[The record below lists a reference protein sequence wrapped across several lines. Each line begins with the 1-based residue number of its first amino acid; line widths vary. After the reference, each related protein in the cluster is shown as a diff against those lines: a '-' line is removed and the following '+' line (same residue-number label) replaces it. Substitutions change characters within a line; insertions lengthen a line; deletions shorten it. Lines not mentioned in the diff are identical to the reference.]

1 VFILWNQSLVNITYY
16 SIIGFGIYKQAR
28 IFEQY
33 AQYDTYI
40 KYYICCT
47 YYTFYKI
54 RIADIGSI
62 ADISPPLL
70 FSPMHILSFAN
81 NKGGVGKTTSALAVA
96 HTLHAQ
102 GVPVLLIDADP
113 QANASKT
120 FPTVTEVPT
129 IVGLGSVLEGRL
141 TLNQAVEQI
150 QPNFW
155 LLRATSELARQ
166 EKVLG
171 SQPDYVFALREML
184 TEGFDLPVQVV
195 ILDTPPNLGPL
206 TVAALVASQHVFIPL
221 KPEFFANEGMTAL
234 QAMVGR
240 LRKSFAP
247 TLRVSG
253 IFFTEY
259 ARSYRR
265 ALHHQVVASIERDP
279 LLTGLVMQTTIREN
293 VALPESQSMGQSIH
307 AWAPTSNGA
316 NDYQTLTNEI
326 REILAI

>member
-1 VFILWNQSLVNITYY
+1 
-16 SIIGFGIYKQAR
+16 
-28 IFEQY
+28 
-33 AQYDTYI
+33 
-40 KYYICCT
+40 
-47 YYTFYKI
+47 
-54 RIADIGSI
+54 
-62 ADISPPLL
+62 
-70 FSPMHILSFAN
+70 MHILSFAN

-120 FPTVTEVPT
+120 FPTVTEVPALA
-129 IVGLGSVLEGRL
+129 GLGSVLEGRL
-141 TLNQAVEQI
+141 SLSQAVEQT

-195 ILDTPPNLGPL
+195 IIDTPPNLGPL

-247 TLRVSG
+247 DLRVSG

-293 VALPESQSMGQSIH
+293 VALPESQSMGQSIQ
-307 AWAPTSNGA
+307 AWAPNSNGA
-316 NDYQTLTNEI
+316 NDYQALTNEI
-326 REILAI
+326 RAILAIR

>member
-1 VFILWNQSLVNITYY
+1 
-16 SIIGFGIYKQAR
+16 
-28 IFEQY
+28 
-33 AQYDTYI
+33 
-40 KYYICCT
+40 
-47 YYTFYKI
+47 
-54 RIADIGSI
+54 
-62 ADISPPLL
+62 
-70 FSPMHILSFAN
+70 MHVLSFAN

-96 HTLHAQ
+96 HTLHTQ

-120 FPTVTEVPT
+120 FPVSPEAAALG
-129 IVGLGSVLEGRL
+129 GLGSVLEGRL
-141 TLNQAVEQI
+141 SLSQAVEQPE
-150 QPNFW
+150 PNFW

-184 TEGFDLPVQVV
+184 SEGFDLPVQVV
-195 ILDTPPNLGPL
+195 IIDTPPNLGPL

-247 TLRVSG
+247 ALRVSG

-259 ARSYRR
+259 ARTYRR

-279 LLTGLVMQTTIREN
+279 QLTGLVMQTTIREN

-316 NDYQTLTNEI
+316 NDYQTLTDEI
-326 REILAI
+326 RAILAI

>member
-1 VFILWNQSLVNITYY
+1 LQYGTYTKTH
-16 SIIGFGIYKQAR
+16 IC
-28 IFEQY
+28 Y
-33 AQYDTYI
+33 A
-40 KYYICCT
+40 YYITGKC
-47 YYTFYKI
+47 
-54 RIADIGSI
+54 SI
-62 ADISPPLL
+62 ASIAGIFQLL
-70 FSPMHILSFAN
+70 LLSYMHILSFAN

-120 FPTVTEVPT
+120 FPTVTEVPALA
-129 IVGLGSVLEGRL
+129 GLGSVLEGRL
-141 TLNQAVEQI
+141 SLSQAVEQT

-195 ILDTPPNLGPL
+195 IIDTPPNLGPL

-247 TLRVSG
+247 DLRVSG

-293 VALPESQSMGQSIH
+293 VALPESQSMGQSIQ
-307 AWAPTSNGA
+307 AWAPNSNGA
-316 NDYQTLTNEI
+316 SDYQALTNEI
-326 REILAI
+326 RAILAI

>member
-1 VFILWNQSLVNITYY
+1 
-16 SIIGFGIYKQAR
+16 
-28 IFEQY
+28 
-33 AQYDTYI
+33 
-40 KYYICCT
+40 
-47 YYTFYKI
+47 
-54 RIADIGSI
+54 
-62 ADISPPLL
+62 
-70 FSPMHILSFAN
+70 MHIISFAN

-102 GVPVLLIDADP
+102 GLAVLLIDADP

-120 FPTVTEVPT
+120 FPLPAAAESGSG
-129 IVGLGSVLEGRL
+129 GLGTVLEGRQSL
-141 TLNQAVEQI
+141 MQAVEQPA
-150 QPNFW
+150 PNLW

-184 TEGFDLPVQVV
+184 TEGFTLPVQVV
-195 ILDTPPNLGPL
+195 VLDTPPNLGPL

-234 QAMVGR
+234 MAMVSR

-247 TLRVSG
+247 GLQVSG

-265 ALHHQVVASIERDP
+265 ALHHQVVATIEQDP
-279 LLTGLVMQTTIREN
+279 QLAKLVMRTTIREN
-293 VALPESQSMGQSIH
+293 VALPESQSMGQSIQ
-307 AWAPTSNGA
+307 AWAPASNGA
-316 NDYQTLTNEI
+316 SDYQALANEI
-326 REILAI
+326 QAILTIR